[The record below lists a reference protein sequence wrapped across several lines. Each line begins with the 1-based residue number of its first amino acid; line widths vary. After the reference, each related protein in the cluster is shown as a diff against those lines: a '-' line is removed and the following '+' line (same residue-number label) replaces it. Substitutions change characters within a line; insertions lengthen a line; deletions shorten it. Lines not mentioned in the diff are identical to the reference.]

1 MASKTARD
9 LSRMAHSRKAGVEM
23 SKNPRSARDPEA
35 YRFDQVL
42 KKLETTKQHKQK
54 TPSQNDAVD
63 SSDGSTCD
71 SRNDGHF
78 EHFAHFEHFDDNGSR
93 RDDQHQ
99 RSESLLFETR
109 QLFVDRQLVDPM
121 TSVDSFIEKQK
132 SEWQSD
138 LMGRVDNDDVLPSA
152 LLKVSQVVKRFRL
165 SSSYVFTHV

>member
-9 LSRMAHSRKAGVEM
+9 LSRITHSGKADVEM

-78 EHFAHFEHFDDNGSR
+78 EHFEHFDDN
-93 RDDQHQ
+93 Q
-99 RSESLLFETR
+99 RSESRLFETR

>member
-1 MASKTARD
+1 
-9 LSRMAHSRKAGVEM
+9 M

-35 YRFDQVL
+35 YRFDQFL

-78 EHFAHFEHFDDNGSR
+78 EHFEHFEHFDDN
-93 RDDQHQ
+93 Q
-99 RSESLLFETR
+99 RSESRLFETR